1 MKNYRALEQVPIEDQ
16 MPKFARYLIWFL
28 AFWLVSLVVTPW
40 VQTSL
45 GTGKVIAFAPN
56 ERIQQIGAT
65 VDGRVSKWY
74 VVEGQRVQ
82 GGDPL
87 VEISDLDPQIM
98 EKLERER
105 QAAKSRLLAAES
117 AQKTSQIN
125 VGRQR
130 ELADQGLS
138 AERSYELARIEYQRF
153 QSDVAT
159 AKAELARIDLRLTR
173 QGSQVLTAPRDGSI
187 FRILAPEGGPVI
199 KTGEVLAQLVP
210 DTQMRAVELWIDGN
224 DMPLIHEGQEV
235 RLQFE
240 GWPAVQFA
248 GWPSVAVGTFGGR
261 VGSVDSAG
269 GETGKF
275 RILVFPEGG
284 EYHWPAA
291 QYLRQGVRVNGWVL
305 LGRVRLGYELWRKV
319 NGFPATIDSPDE
331 KAAKKVSKK

>member
-1 MKNYRALEQVPIEDQ
+1 MKKYRALTQVPVESHI
-16 MPKFARYLIWFL
+16 PKFARYLCWFL
-28 AFWLVSLVVTPW
+28 GFWLVSLVVTPW
-40 VQTSL
+40 VQTSM

-56 ERIQQIGAT
+56 ERMQQIGAT

-82 GGDPL
+82 SGDPL

-98 EKLERER
+98 EKLGRER
-105 QAAKSRLLAAES
+105 QAAKSRLEAAES
-117 AQKTSQIN
+117 ALKTSQIN

-138 AERSYELARIEYQRF
+138 AERSYELAKIEYQKF
-153 QSDVAT
+153 QSDVAS
-159 AKAELARIDLRLTR
+159 AKAEFARIDLRLSR

-199 KTGEVLAQLVP
+199 KTGDVLAQLVP

-248 GWPSVAVGTFGGR
+248 GWPSVAVGTFGGK

-269 GETGKF
+269 SDTGKF

-284 EYHWPAA
+284 EYHWPAV
-291 QYLRQGVRVNGWVL
+291 QYLRQGVRVQGWVL
-305 LGRVRLGYELWRKV
+305 LGRVRLGFELWRKI
-319 NGFPATIDSPDE
+319 NGFPASVEAPE
-331 KAAKKVSKK
+331 SSMMQKKGNK